1 MHSPFQS
8 KYDVLIGII
17 PKIQK
22 TKSIIFYCFTFLPDT
37 LHMRPKYEFTEIQTV
52 KLHIISTFYGIT
64 QKTEPILDE
73 KKTILYT
80 HFL

>member
-1 MHSPFQS
+1 
-8 KYDVLIGII
+8 
-17 PKIQK
+17 
-22 TKSIIFYCFTFLPDT
+22 
-37 LHMRPKYEFTEIQTV
+37 MRQKYEFTEIQTV